1 MDSAQG
7 SDLAPS
13 FGDVSQIEKLSE
25 INPPLSIML
34 FLFTVGMAK
43 FPLVAIPLVFLFAHG
58 TFCENDF
65 SQDLMKRLDFLESSN
80 LKMKSQLGVIRE
92 GIILQ
97 SDELKEVSI
106 TFDKLQDQVQG
117 FLPKT
122 SFGK

>member
-1 MDSAQG
+1 MESAQG
-7 SDLAPS
+7 SDLEPR
-13 FGDVSQIEKLSE
+13 FGGVSQSENIFE
-25 INPPLSIML
+25 INPLLSIML
-34 FLFTVGMAK
+34 FLFTVGMAA

-65 SQDLMKRLDFLESSN
+65 SLDLMKRLDFLEGSN

-122 SFGK
+122 TFGK